1 MGSPGCPLA
10 YTGPSCSS
18 HASSSFSLPSLVF
31 LLSLN
36 PTEGM
41 EATEE
46 DTGAMEDTEVM
57 VATEDTMA
65 KDLPILSLQLNP
77 QRNLQLNLLLTRT
90 MEDMAMEDMEDM
102 EDTMEDTV
110 DTVVMVAM
118 AMGVMAKD
126 PLSLLQQ
133 PLHLLILTT
142 DMVDT
147 MEATEAMVVMAM
159 GATMVK
165 HSCCENFGL
174 AWT

>member
-1 MGSPGCPLA
+1 MG
-10 YTGPSCSS
+10 
-18 HASSSFSLPSLVF
+18 
-31 LLSLN
+31 
-36 PTEGM
+36 
-41 EATEE
+41 
-46 DTGAMEDTEVM
+46 EDTEVM

-65 KDLPILSLQLNP
+65 KDLLKLNP
-77 QRNLQLNLLLTRT
+77 LLNLLLTHT
-90 MEDMAMEDMEDM
+90 MEDMAMEAMEDM

-110 DTVVMVAM
+110 VM

-133 PLHLLILTT
+133 PLLLLILTT

-147 MEATEAMVVMAM
+147 MEATGAMVVMAM
-159 GATMVK
+159 GATGVK

>member
-1 MGSPGCPLA
+1 MG
-10 YTGPSCSS
+10 
-18 HASSSFSLPSLVF
+18 FSLPSLVF

-65 KDLPILSLQLNP
+65 KDLLKLNPQLNP
-77 QRNLQLNLLLTRT
+77 LLNLLLTHT

-110 DTVVMVAM
+110 DTVMD
-118 AMGVMAKD
+118 MGVMAKD

-133 PLHLLILTT
+133 PLL
-142 DMVDT
+142 
-147 MEATEAMVVMAM
+147 
-159 GATMVK
+159 
-165 HSCCENFGL
+165 
-174 AWT
+174 

>member
-65 KDLPILSLQLNP
+65 KDLLILSLQLNP
-77 QRNLQLNLLLTRT
+77 QLNLLLTRT

-133 PLHLLILTT
+133 PLLLLILTT
-142 DMVDT
+142 DMDT
-147 MEATEAMVVMAM
+147 IAGTEAMVVMAM
-159 GATMVK
+159 GAT
-165 HSCCENFGL
+165 
-174 AWT
+174 

>member
-1 MGSPGCPLA
+1 MG
-10 YTGPSCSS
+10 
-18 HASSSFSLPSLVF
+18 PSLVF

-57 VATEDTMA
+57 VATEEDTMA
-65 KDLPILSLQLNP
+65 KDLLKLNPQLNP
-77 QRNLQLNLLLTRT
+77 QLNPLLNLLLTHT
-90 MEDMAMEDMEDM
+90 MEDMAMEAMEDM

-110 DTVVMVAM
+110 DTVVMVVM
-118 AMGVMAKD
+118 DMGVMAKD

-133 PLHLLILTT
+133 PLLLLILTT

-147 MEATEAMVVMAM
+147 MAGTEAMVVMAM
-159 GATMVK
+159 GATGVK
-165 HSCCENFGL
+165 HS
-174 AWT
+174 

>member
-57 VATEDTMA
+57 VATEEDTMA
-65 KDLPILSLQLNP
+65 KDLLKLNP
-77 QRNLQLNLLLTRT
+77 LLNLLLTHT

-110 DTVVMVAM
+110 VMVFM

-126 PLSLLQQ
+126 LLSLLQQ
-133 PLHLLILTT
+133 PLLLLILTT

-159 GATMVK
+159 GASMVK

>member
-18 HASSSFSLPSLVF
+18 HAQSSFSLPSLVF

-65 KDLPILSLQLNP
+65 KDPLKLNPQLNP
-77 QRNLQLNLLLTRT
+77 LLNLLLTHT
-90 MEDMAMEDMEDM
+90 MEDMAMEAMEDM
-102 EDTMEDTV
+102 EDTTV
-110 DTVVMVAM
+110 DTVDMVVMT
-118 AMGVMAKD
+118 MGVMAKD

-133 PLHLLILTT
+133 PLLLLILTT

-159 GATMVK
+159 GATGDK

>member
-18 HASSSFSLPSLVF
+18 HAQSSFSLPSLVF

-41 EATEE
+41 EATGE

-57 VATEDTMA
+57 VATEDTMV
-65 KDLPILSLQLNP
+65 KDLLKLNPQLNP
-77 QRNLQLNLLLTRT
+77 LLNLLLTHT

-110 DTVVMVAM
+110 DTVVMD
-118 AMGVMAKD
+118 MGVMAKD

-133 PLHLLILTT
+133 QLLQLILTT

-147 MEATEAMVVMAM
+147 MAATEAMVVMAM
-159 GATMVK
+159 GANGVK
-165 HSCCENFGL
+165 HSWCENFGL

>member
-57 VATEDTMA
+57 VATEEDTMA
-65 KDLPILSLQLNP
+65 KDLLKLNPQLNP
-77 QRNLQLNLLLTRT
+77 LLNLLLTHT

-110 DTVVMVAM
+110 DTVVMD
-118 AMGVMAKD
+118 MGVMAKE
-126 PLSLLQQ
+126 PLSLPQQ
-133 PLHLLILTT
+133 PLLLLILTT

-147 MEATEAMVVMAM
+147 MEGTGAMVVMAT
-159 GATMVK
+159 GATGVK

>member
-65 KDLPILSLQLNP
+65 KDLLKLSLQLNH
-77 QRNLQLNLLLTRT
+77 T
-90 MEDMAMEDMEDM
+90 MEDMAMEDMED
-102 EDTMEDTV
+102 TTEDTV
-110 DTVVMVAM
+110 DTVVMVVM
-118 AMGVMAKD
+118 DMGVMAKD

-133 PLHLLILTT
+133 PLLLLILTT

-159 GATMVK
+159 GAT
-165 HSCCENFGL
+165 G
-174 AWT
+174 

>member
-65 KDLPILSLQLNP
+65 KDLLKLSLQL
-77 QRNLQLNLLLTRT
+77 NLQLNLLLNHT
-90 MEDMAMEDMEDM
+90 MEDMAMEDMED
-102 EDTMEDTV
+102 TTEDTV
-110 DTVVMVAM
+110 DTVVMVVM
-118 AMGVMAKD
+118 DMGVMAKD

-133 PLHLLILTT
+133 PLLLLILTT

-159 GATMVK
+159 GATGVK

>member
-57 VATEDTMA
+57 VATEEDTMA
-65 KDLPILSLQLNP
+65 KDLLKLNPQLNP
-77 QRNLQLNLLLTRT
+77 LPNLLPTHT
-90 MEDMAMEDMEDM
+90 MEDMAMEDMEEM

-110 DTVVMVAM
+110 DTVGMD
-118 AMGVMAKD
+118 MGVMAKD
-126 PLSLLQQ
+126 P
-133 PLHLLILTT
+133 
-142 DMVDT
+142 
-147 MEATEAMVVMAM
+147 
-159 GATMVK
+159 
-165 HSCCENFGL
+165 
-174 AWT
+174 

>member
-1 MGSPGCPLA
+1 MGSPECPLA

-18 HASSSFSLPSLVF
+18 HAYSSFSLPSLVF

-41 EATEE
+41 EATEG

-65 KDLPILSLQLNP
+65 KDLLKLNPQLNP
-77 QRNLQLNLLLTRT
+77 LLTLLLTHT

-102 EDTMEDTV
+102 EDTTEDTV
-110 DTVVMVAM
+110 DTVVMVVM
-118 AMGVMAKD
+118 DMGVMAKD

-133 PLHLLILTT
+133 PLLLLILTT
-142 DMVDT
+142 DTVDT
-147 MEATEAMVVMAM
+147 MAATEAMVVMAM
-159 GATMVK
+159 DATGVK

>member
-18 HASSSFSLPSLVF
+18 HAQSSFSLPSLVF

-65 KDLPILSLQLNP
+65 KDLLILSLQLNP

-110 DTVVMVAM
+110 DTEVMVAM

-126 PLSLLQQ
+126 PLSLHQQ
-133 PLHLLILTT
+133 PLLLLILTT

-147 MEATEAMVVMAM
+147 MEATEAKVVMAM
-159 GATMVK
+159 GATGVK
-165 HSCCENFGL
+165 HSWCENFGL

>member
-18 HASSSFSLPSLVF
+18 HAQSSFSLPSLVF
-31 LLSLN
+31 LLSLS

-46 DTGAMEDTEVM
+46 DIGAM

-65 KDLPILSLQLNP
+65 KDLLNLSLQ
-77 QRNLQLNLLLTRT
+77 LQLNLLLNHTT
-90 MEDMAMEDMEDM
+90 EDMAMEDMED
-102 EDTMEDTV
+102 TTEDTV
-110 DTVVMVAM
+110 DTVVMVVM

-133 PLHLLILTT
+133 PLLLLILTT

-147 MEATEAMVVMAM
+147 MAGTEAMVVMAM
-159 GATMVK
+159 GATGVK

>member
-1 MGSPGCPLA
+1 MG
-10 YTGPSCSS
+10 
-18 HASSSFSLPSLVF
+18 PSLVF

-57 VATEDTMA
+57 VATEEDTMA
-65 KDLPILSLQLNP
+65 KDLLKLNPQLNP
-77 QRNLQLNLLLTRT
+77 LLNLLLTHT
-90 MEDMAMEDMEDM
+90 MEDMAMEDMED
-102 EDTMEDTV
+102 TME

-126 PLSLLQQ
+126 LLSLLQQ
-133 PLHLLILTT
+133 PLLLLILTT

-147 MEATEAMVVMAM
+147 MEATEATVV
-159 GATMVK
+159 
-165 HSCCENFGL
+165 
-174 AWT
+174 

>member
-65 KDLPILSLQLNP
+65 KDLLKLNPQLNP
-77 QRNLQLNLLLTRT
+77 LLNLLLTHT

-110 DTVVMVAM
+110 VMVVM

-133 PLHLLILTT
+133 PLLLLILTT

-159 GATMVK
+159 GATGVK
-165 HSCCENFGL
+165 HSRCENFGL

>member
-18 HASSSFSLPSLVF
+18 HAQSSFSLPSLVF

-65 KDLPILSLQLNP
+65 KDLLKLNPQLNP
-77 QRNLQLNLLLTRT
+77 QLNLLLSHT

-118 AMGVMAKD
+118 AMGVTAKD

-133 PLHLLILTT
+133 PLLLLILTT

-147 MEATEAMVVMAM
+147 MAGTEAMVVMAM
-159 GATMVK
+159 GATGVK

>member
-1 MGSPGCPLA
+1 
-10 YTGPSCSS
+10 
-18 HASSSFSLPSLVF
+18 
-31 LLSLN
+31 
-36 PTEGM
+36 M

-65 KDLPILSLQLNP
+65 KDLLILSLQLNP

-110 DTVVMVAM
+110 DTVDTVVMD
-118 AMGVMAKD
+118 MGVMAKD

-147 MEATEAMVVMAM
+147 MEGTEAMVVMDM
-159 GATMVK
+159 DATGVK

>member
-57 VATEDTMA
+57 VATEEDTMA
-65 KDLPILSLQLNP
+65 KDLLKLNP
-77 QRNLQLNLLLTRT
+77 QLTHT

-110 DTVVMVAM
+110 DTVVMD
-118 AMGVMAKD
+118 MGVMAKD

-133 PLHLLILTT
+133 PLLLLILTT

-159 GATMVK
+159 GATGVK

-174 AWT
+174 A

>member
-1 MGSPGCPLA
+1 
-10 YTGPSCSS
+10 
-18 HASSSFSLPSLVF
+18 
-31 LLSLN
+31 
-36 PTEGM
+36 M

-65 KDLPILSLQLNP
+65 KDLLSLSLQLNP
-77 QRNLQLNLLLTRT
+77 QLNLLLTHT
-90 MEDMAMEDMEDM
+90 MEDMAMEAMEAMEDM

-133 PLHLLILTT
+133 PLLLLILTT

-147 MEATEAMVVMAM
+147 MAGTGAMVVMAM
-159 GATMVK
+159 GATGVK

>member
-65 KDLPILSLQLNP
+65 KDLLKLNP
-77 QRNLQLNLLLTRT
+77 QLNLLLNLLLTHT
-90 MEDMAMEDMEDM
+90 MEDMAMEAMEDM

-110 DTVVMVAM
+110 DTVVMVVM

-133 PLHLLILTT
+133 PLLLLILTT

-147 MEATEAMVVMAM
+147 MAGTGAMVVMAM
-159 GATMVK
+159 GATGVK
-165 HSCCENFGL
+165 HSRCENFGL

>member
-18 HASSSFSLPSLVF
+18 HAQSSFSLPSLVF

-65 KDLPILSLQLNP
+65 KDLLKLNP
-77 QRNLQLNLLLTRT
+77 LLNPLLTHT

-102 EDTMEDTV
+102 VDTMEDTV
-110 DTVVMVAM
+110 DTVAM

-133 PLHLLILTT
+133 PLLLLILTT

-147 MEATEAMVVMAM
+147 MAATEAMVVMAM
-159 GATMVK
+159 GATGVK

>member
-1 MGSPGCPLA
+1 
-10 YTGPSCSS
+10 
-18 HASSSFSLPSLVF
+18 
-31 LLSLN
+31 
-36 PTEGM
+36 
-41 EATEE
+41 
-46 DTGAMEDTEVM
+46 MEDTEVM

-65 KDLPILSLQLNP
+65 KDLLILSLQLNP

-102 EDTMEDTV
+102 EDTTEDTV

-133 PLHLLILTT
+133 LLLLLILTT

-147 MEATEAMVVMAM
+147 MAGTEAMVVMAM
-159 GATMVK
+159 GATGVK
-165 HSCCENFGL
+165 YSCCENFGL

>member
-1 MGSPGCPLA
+1 MGSPECPLA

-18 HASSSFSLPSLVF
+18 HAQSSFSLPSLVF

-65 KDLPILSLQLNP
+65 KDLLKLS
-77 QRNLQLNLLLTRT
+77 LQLNLLLTRT

>member
-46 DTGAMEDTEVM
+46 DTGAMEDTEGM

-65 KDLPILSLQLNP
+65 KDPLKLNPQLNP
-77 QRNLQLNLLLTRT
+77 LLNLLLTHT

-110 DTVVMVAM
+110 DTVVMD
-118 AMGVMAKD
+118 MGVMAKD

-133 PLHLLILTT
+133 PLLLLILTT

-147 MEATEAMVVMAM
+147 MAATEAMVVMAM
-159 GATMVK
+159 GATGVNN
-165 HSCCENFGL
+165 SCCENFGL

>member
-1 MGSPGCPLA
+1 
-10 YTGPSCSS
+10 
-18 HASSSFSLPSLVF
+18 LPSLVF

-65 KDLPILSLQLNP
+65 KDLLKLNPQLNP
-77 QRNLQLNLLLTRT
+77 LLNLLLTHT

-110 DTVVMVAM
+110 DTVVMD
-118 AMGVMAKD
+118 MGVMAKD

-133 PLHLLILTT
+133 PLLLLILTT

-159 GATMVK
+159 GATGVK

>member
-1 MGSPGCPLA
+1 MGSPECPLA

-18 HASSSFSLPSLVF
+18 HAQSSFSLPSLVF

-57 VATEDTMA
+57 VATEDTMV
-65 KDLPILSLQLNP
+65 KDLLKLNPQLNP
-77 QRNLQLNLLLTRT
+77 LLNLLLTHT

-110 DTVVMVAM
+110 DTVVMD
-118 AMGVMAKD
+118 MGVMAKD
-126 PLSLLQQ
+126 PLILLQQ
-133 PLHLLILTT
+133 PLLLLILTT

-159 GATMVK
+159 GGTGVK
-165 HSCCENFGL
+165 HS
-174 AWT
+174 

>member
-1 MGSPGCPLA
+1 M
-10 YTGPSCSS
+10 
-18 HASSSFSLPSLVF
+18 PSLVF

-65 KDLPILSLQLNP
+65 KDLLKLNPQLNP
-77 QRNLQLNLLLTRT
+77 LLNLLLTHT

-110 DTVVMVAM
+110 DTVVMD
-118 AMGVMAKD
+118 MGVMAKD

>member
-46 DTGAMEDTEVM
+46 DIGAMEDTEVM

-65 KDLPILSLQLNP
+65 RDLLKLNPQLNP
-77 QRNLQLNLLLTRT
+77 LLNLLLTHT

-110 DTVVMVAM
+110 VMVVM

-126 PLSLLQQ
+126 LLSLLQQ
-133 PLHLLILTT
+133 PLLLLILTT

-159 GATMVK
+159 GATGVK
-165 HSCCENFGL
+165 HSRCENFGL

>member
-1 MGSPGCPLA
+1 MGSPECPLA

-18 HASSSFSLPSLVF
+18 HAYSSFSLPSLVF

-46 DTGAMEDTEVM
+46 DTGAM

-65 KDLPILSLQLNP
+65 KDLLNLSLQLNP
-77 QRNLQLNLLLTRT
+77 QLNLLLTHT

-110 DTVVMVAM
+110 VMVVM

-133 PLHLLILTT
+133 PLLLLILTT

-147 MEATEAMVVMAM
+147 MA
-159 GATMVK
+159 G
-165 HSCCENFGL
+165 
-174 AWT
+174 

>member
-18 HASSSFSLPSLVF
+18 HAQSSFSLPSLVF

-65 KDLPILSLQLNP
+65 KDLLKLNPQLNP
-77 QRNLQLNLLLTRT
+77 LLNLLLTHT
-90 MEDMAMEDMEDM
+90 MEDMAMEDMEDT

-110 DTVVMVAM
+110 DMVVMD
-118 AMGVMAKD
+118 MGVMAKD

-133 PLHLLILTT
+133 PLLLLILTT

-147 MEATEAMVVMAM
+147 MAATGAMGVMAM
-159 GATMVK
+159 GATGVK
-165 HSCCENFGL
+165 HSYVVRILDLPGL
-174 AWT
+174 ELL

>member
-18 HASSSFSLPSLVF
+18 HAQSSFSLPSLVF
-31 LLSLN
+31 LLSLS

-57 VATEDTMA
+57 VATEVTMA
-65 KDLPILSLQLNP
+65 KDLLKLSLQLNP
-77 QRNLQLNLLLTRT
+77 QLNLLLTRT
-90 MEDMAMEDMEDM
+90 MEDMDMEA
-102 EDTMEDTV
+102 MEDTV

-133 PLHLLILTT
+133 PLLLLILTT

-147 MEATEAMVVMAM
+147 MEGTGAMVVMAM
-159 GATMVK
+159 GATGVK

>member
-46 DTGAMEDTEVM
+46 DTGAMEDTEVT

-65 KDLPILSLQLNP
+65 KDL
-77 QRNLQLNLLLTRT
+77 LNLLLTRT

-110 DTVVMVAM
+110 DTVV
-118 AMGVMAKD
+118 
-126 PLSLLQQ
+126 
-133 PLHLLILTT
+133 
-142 DMVDT
+142 
-147 MEATEAMVVMAM
+147 
-159 GATMVK
+159 
-165 HSCCENFGL
+165 
-174 AWT
+174 

>member
-57 VATEDTMA
+57 VATEEDTMA
-65 KDLPILSLQLNP
+65 KDLPK
-77 QRNLQLNLLLTRT
+77 LNLLLTHT

-110 DTVVMVAM
+110 VMVVM
-118 AMGVMAKD
+118 AMGVMAKIL
-126 PLSLLQQ
+126 LSLLQQ
-133 PLHLLILTT
+133 PLLLLILTT

-147 MEATEAMVVMAM
+147 MEATE
-159 GATMVK
+159 
-165 HSCCENFGL
+165 
-174 AWT
+174 

>member
-1 MGSPGCPLA
+1 MGSPECPLA

-18 HASSSFSLPSLVF
+18 HAYSSFSLPSLVF

-41 EATEE
+41 EATEG

-65 KDLPILSLQLNP
+65 KDLLKLNPQLNP
-77 QRNLQLNLLLTRT
+77 LLSLLLTHT

-102 EDTMEDTV
+102 V
-110 DTVVMVAM
+110 DTVVMD
-118 AMGVMAKD
+118 MGVMAKD

-133 PLHLLILTT
+133 PLLLLILTT
-142 DMVDT
+142 
-147 MEATEAMVVMAM
+147 
-159 GATMVK
+159 
-165 HSCCENFGL
+165 
-174 AWT
+174 

>member
-1 MGSPGCPLA
+1 MG
-10 YTGPSCSS
+10 
-18 HASSSFSLPSLVF
+18 PSLVF

-57 VATEDTMA
+57 VATEEDTMA
-65 KDLPILSLQLNP
+65 KDLLKQSLQLNP
-77 QRNLQLNLLLTRT
+77 QLNLLLTHT
-90 MEDMAMEDMEDM
+90 TEDMAMEAMEDM

-110 DTVVMVAM
+110 DTVVMVVM

-133 PLHLLILTT
+133 PLLLLILTT

-147 MEATEAMVVMAM
+147 MAATEAMVVMAM
-159 GATMVK
+159 GATGVNN
-165 HSCCENFGL
+165 SCCENFGL

>member
-18 HASSSFSLPSLVF
+18 HAQSSFSLPSLVF

-65 KDLPILSLQLNP
+65 KDLLILNPQLNP
-77 QRNLQLNLLLTRT
+77 LLNLLLTHT

-110 DTVVMVAM
+110 DTVVMD
-118 AMGVMAKD
+118 MGVMAKD
-126 PLSLLQQ
+126 PLSLPQQ
-133 PLHLLILTT
+133 PLLLLILTT

-147 MEATEAMVVMAM
+147 MEATEAMVVITM
-159 GATMVK
+159 GATGVK